1 MDVEAV
7 ALKAVGIVVVEEIG
21 EAPMAVAVVAPHRS
35 TELEFPE
42 ESALFIGPTVPATV
56 HSTAG
61 SSMKSNPRGSEIPW

>member
-1 MDVEAV
+1 MDVVPV
-7 ALKAVGIVVVEEIG
+7 ALKAVGIVVVEEVV
-21 EAPMAVAVVAPHRS
+21 EAPIVVDVVAPHQS
-35 TELEFPE
+35 TEMRFPE